1 MKSVSIVALFALVAL
16 CASIPVV
23 EQSAATDLQAR
34 VDIYNDFLSGLFSNL
49 VSTTFGSVSNFL
61 NQLIAENPLGV
72 GKRSAEDELATRIS
86 IFSFLY
92 DNILQD
98 FFSGLVTNTF
108 GTISGTLNNLIE
120 TNPLGIGKRSAENDL
135 AARISIFSFLY
146 DNILSEFFSGLVTN
160 TFSTATN
167 ALTNLIQTNPLGVGK
182 REVTGD
188 LTARISALSFFYDNI
203 LQDLFSG
210 LVSNTFGTI
219 SGTLNNLIQTN
230 PLGWGKREISQS
242 RVDALS
248 FLYDNILQDFFSGLV
263 SNTFGTIT
271 STLTNLIQTNPLGW
285 GKRSLNVAQQFQGIL
300 APIAASLA
308 QKLKSFAHQAL
319 ALWNNRPQ
327 LAQLVNDTVAEI
339 KATIATVAQQLS
351 QVIPAEITN
360 QLTQVLAGVQSMLI
374 FWTSGLAGSLG
385 PVLGVLHA

>member
-146 DNILSEFFSGLVTN
+146 DNILSDFFSGLVTN

-285 GKRSLNVAQQFQGIL
+285 GKRSLNVAEQFQGIL

-339 KATIATVAQQLS
+339 KAIIATVAQQLS